1 MLATHHDYILRRRA
15 GAAANAAASTSHQLQ
30 TQTKHKFT
38 PVGCLDL
45 AQMVAFFQI
54 AGPPAASTELGQRC
68 RRKVVCAHGTKA
80 SAAAIA
86 FDNRVPDV
94 PAIWRLC
101 RYSVSRAPLLISLG
115 RVLPAIAMVSMA
127 EFQRR
132 GPLHH

>member
-15 GAAANAAASTSHQLQ
+15 EAASNAAVSTIHQLQ
-30 TQTKHKFT
+30 AQTKHEFA

-45 AQMVAFFQI
+45 AQVVAFFQI

-68 RRKVVCAHGTKA
+68 RRKVVCAHGTEA

-94 PAIWRLC
+94 PTVRRLC
-101 RYSVSRAPLLISLG
+101 RYSASHAPPLISLG
-115 RVLPAIAMVSMA
+115 RVLPAIAMVSMV